1 MRATSRRVSR
11 WMTLS
16 LTAAVAAV
24 AGCNTSQ
31 PEGGSRSQS
40 SAPAKQG
47 QAKVQEAKKMEGH
60 GEQLK
65 AQGDEVTGTR
75 LIEQAKVREAEGK
88 TQIEQRN
95 QPTTRPQ

>member
-1 MRATSRRVSR
+1 
-11 WMTLS
+11 MTLS
-16 LTAAVAAV
+16 LAAAAAVGAI

-31 PEGGSRSQS
+31 SDGGSRSKS
-40 SAPAKQG
+40 SAPAKEG

-75 LIEQAKVREAEGK
+75 LIEQAKVKEAEGK